1 MARPKKRKTY
11 EQLTKQEKEKIY
23 MEYEAYGK
31 NLTIQEFADKVSI
44 VPVAMSQLLR
54 IYKSQNWEQVIT
66 ELKNILTADA
76 EIVKRTQ
83 DMVRE
88 YLTQLEKTK
97 TRNKINEK
105 EIETLL
111 KIADTSLK
119 RSTLITKTID
129 EKKNKTTWK
138 DSAIKV
144 EFKM

>member
-11 EQLTKQEKEKIY
+11 EQLTKQEKERIY

-31 NLTIQEFADKVSI
+31 SLTIQEFAEKMSV
-44 VPVAMSQLLR
+44 VPVAMSKALR
-54 IYKSQNWEQVIT
+54 IYKSQNWEQVTT
-66 ELKNILTADA
+66 ELKNILSADA

-97 TRNKINEK
+97 TKTKINEK

-129 EKKNKTTWK
+129 EKNNKANWK

>member
-138 DSAIKV
+138 ESAIKV

>member
-1 MARPKKRKTY
+1 MARPRKKKTY

-31 NLTIQEFADKVSI
+31 TLTIQEFAEKMSV
-44 VPVAMSQLLR
+44 VPVAMSKVLR
-54 IYKSQNWEQVIT
+54 IYKSQNWEQVAA
-66 ELKNILTADA
+66 ELKNILSADA

-129 EKKNKTTWK
+129 EKKNKTTWN

>member
-1 MARPKKRKTY
+1 
-11 EQLTKQEKEKIY
+11 

-31 NLTIQEFADKVSI
+31 SLTIQEFAEKMSV
-44 VPVAMSQLLR
+44 VPVAMSKALR
-54 IYKSQNWEQVIT
+54 IYKSQNWEQVTT
-66 ELKNILTADA
+66 ELKNILSADA

-97 TRNKINEK
+97 TKTKINEK

-129 EKKNKTTWK
+129 EKNNKANWK

>member
-1 MARPKKRKTY
+1 
-11 EQLTKQEKEKIY
+11 